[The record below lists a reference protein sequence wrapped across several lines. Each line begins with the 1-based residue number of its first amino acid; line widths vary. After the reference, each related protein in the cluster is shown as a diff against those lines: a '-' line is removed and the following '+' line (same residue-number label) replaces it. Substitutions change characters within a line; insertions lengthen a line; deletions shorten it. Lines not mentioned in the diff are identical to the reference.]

1 MGEKR
6 AAYLER
12 GKTYVIYD
20 LDDNFREIGRA
31 VVPRNE
37 IPEAVAIKCDR
48 YEPHAFR
55 EVRIPE

>member
-1 MGEKR
+1 MKS

-12 GKTYVIYD
+12 GKTYVVYELNDD
-20 LDDNFREIGRA
+20 LREIGRS
-31 VVPRNE
+31 VVDRGE
-37 IPEAVAIKCDR
+37 IPQAVADKCDR